1 MQTQVRKSHVSS
13 EAAARHFVL
22 CLFRS
27 QGYLPESK
35 FNRVLTEPVLRD
47 AGPRRRGR
55 RPRSELIKG
64 RGVVAD
70 SSSGMGPLFMNGLI
84 AGMDLVGLQ
93 NMRNMQ
99 GIPLTGLV
107 GFPAGFAAVPAGED
121 VKSTLSML
129 PMMLPGMATV
139 PQMFGV
145 GGLLNPP
152 MATTCTATAPTS
164 LTSTTKSGTSNAEKA
179 TEDKQSSQDAK
190 KETLSEDKP
199 GPSSFSNQTESAIT
213 TSSPVAFNP
222 FLIPGMSPGLIYPSM
237 FLSPGI
243 GMALPGMQ
251 QARHAEA
258 ASLESQK
265 RKRKKA
271 KGDAANP
278 EPETVSLP
286 EKEAANGQNCT
297 EQTPPLPAEQEQ
309 DVPAEEEVKEVS
321 DTN

>member
-1 MQTQVRKSHVSS
+1 MNLKFLT
-13 EAAARHFVL
+13 
-22 CLFRS
+22 RS
-27 QGYLPESK
+27 CPGGYLPESK
-35 FNRVLTEPVLRD
+35 FNRILTEPVLRD

-55 RPRSELIKG
+55 RPRSELIKAP
-64 RGVVAD
+64 GVVAD

-84 AGMDLVGLQ
+84 AGMDLVGIQ

-152 MATTCTATAPTS
+152 MTTTS
-164 LTSTTKSGTSNAEKA
+164 
-179 TEDKQSSQDAK
+179 TEDKQSSQDVK

-243 GMALPGMQ
+243 GMALPGIQ
-251 QARHAEA
+251 QTRHSEA
-258 ASLESQK
+258 ANLESQK

-271 KGDAANP
+271 KGESANP
-278 EPETVSLP
+278 EPETVLLP
-286 EKEAANGQNCT
+286 EKEAANSQNCT
-297 EQTPPLPAEQEQ
+297 EQTPPLSAEKDLILSEGGW
-309 DVPAEEEVKEVS
+309 DGPVGLLTVS
-321 DTN
+321 YFSVVQMIRMC